1 MKTKLETN
9 FDKYVP
15 PVMLWMLKNT
25 KILVPMV
32 DINMIMACCS
42 LLQGVL
48 TPEKFD
54 VLEYWFC
61 FCLTYAC
68 GFCLTEVDGVDY
80 RKAFSNW
87 WKGEAKS
94 IKYPAKGAI
103 FDYFVKEAKME
114 EWSTEVVEI
123 DYSSD
128 LPMGDFTVP
137 TSETVAVTFTMETLI
152 RTSHALLLLLLS
164 LSLLL
169 LLLSLL

>member
-1 MKTKLETN
+1 MEYPDDLKAKIQGF
-9 FDKYVP
+9 FDRYVP
-15 PVMLWMLKNT
+15 PTLLWILKNT

-54 VLEYWFC
+54 VLEYGFC
-61 FCLTYAC
+61 F
-68 GFCLTEVDGVDY
+68 TEVDGVDY

-94 IKYPAKGAI
+94 IKYPAKGSI

-114 EWSTEVVEI
+114 EWSSEVVEI
-123 DYSSD
+123 EYS
-128 LPMGDFTVP
+128 
-137 TSETVAVTFTMETLI
+137 
-152 RTSHALLLLLLS
+152 
-164 LSLLL
+164 
-169 LLLSLL
+169 